1 MFSIHPQYIN
11 DNNGKK
17 MVVLLKKEFDSLM
30 EMLDELED
38 IRIYD
43 EVKKNDDGKRIKF
56 SDYLEKRKDKN
67 AWC

>member
-1 MFSIHPQYIN
+1 MLTIHPQYIN
-11 DNNGKK
+11 DNTGKK

-56 SDYLEKRKDKN
+56 SDYIKKRKDKN
-67 AWC
+67 A

>member
-1 MFSIHPQYIN
+1 MFTIHPQYIN
-11 DNNGKK
+11 DNTGKK

-30 EMLDELED
+30 EKLDELED

-56 SDYLEKRKDKN
+56 SDYLKKRKDKN
-67 AWC
+67 A

>member
-1 MFSIHPQYIN
+1 MFTIHPQYIN
-11 DNNGKK
+11 DNTGKK

-30 EMLDELED
+30 EMLEELED

-56 SDYLEKRKDKN
+56 SDYLKKRKDKN
-67 AWC
+67 A

>member
-1 MFSIHPQYIN
+1 MITIDPQYIN
-11 DNNGKK
+11 DNTGKK

-38 IRIYD
+38 VRIYD

-56 SDYLEKRKDKN
+56 SDYLKKRNDKN
-67 AWC
+67 A

>member
-1 MFSIHPQYIN
+1 MFTIHPQYIN
-11 DNNGKK
+11 DNTGKK

-30 EMLDELED
+30 KMLDELED

-67 AWC
+67 G

>member
-1 MFSIHPQYIN
+1 MITIDPQYIN
-11 DNNGKK
+11 DNTGKK
-17 MVVLLKKEFDSLM
+17 MVVLLKKEFDLLM

-56 SDYLEKRKDKN
+56 SDYLKKRESKN
-67 AWC
+67 A

>member
-1 MFSIHPQYIN
+1 MFTIHPQYIN
-11 DNNGKK
+11 DNTGKK

-56 SDYLEKRKDKN
+56 SDYLKKRKDKN
-67 AWC
+67 A

>member
-1 MFSIHPQYIN
+1 MFTIHPQYIN
-11 DNNGKK
+11 DNTGKK

-30 EMLDELED
+30 KMLDELED

-67 AWC
+67 A

>member
-11 DNNGKK
+11 DNTGKK
-17 MVVLLKKEFDSLM
+17 MVVLLKKEFDLLM
-30 EMLDELED
+30 NMLDELED

-56 SDYLEKRKDKN
+56 SDYLKKRKDKN
-67 AWC
+67 A

>member
-1 MFSIHPQYIN
+1 MFTIHPQYIN
-11 DNNGKK
+11 DNTGKK
-17 MVVLLKKEFDSLM
+17 MVVLLKKEFDALM

-56 SDYLEKRKDKN
+56 SDYLKKRKDKN
-67 AWC
+67 A

>member
-1 MFSIHPQYIN
+1 MFTIHPQYIN
-11 DNNGKK
+11 DNTGKK

-30 EMLDELED
+30 ELLEELED

-56 SDYLEKRKDKN
+56 TDYLKKRQDKN
-67 AWC
+67 A